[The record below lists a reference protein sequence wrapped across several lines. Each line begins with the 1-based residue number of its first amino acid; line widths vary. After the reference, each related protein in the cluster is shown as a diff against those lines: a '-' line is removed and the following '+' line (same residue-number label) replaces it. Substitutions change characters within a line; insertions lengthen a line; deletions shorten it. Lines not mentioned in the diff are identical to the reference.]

1 MIHNESVPDQTDLIK
16 FIATTVESLR
26 GQMETMR
33 EQMATK
39 DDLAAIETRME
50 TRMDNRFDAIRE
62 EMATKQEL
70 HDLEK
75 RLTTRIDRLEVKTDA
90 MRGDIEQVQV
100 RLDSIDRGVSARA
113 GLVETEVSRIRSV
126 VYLLAKDR
134 PEILR
139 LLG

>member
-1 MIHNESVPDQTDLIK
+1 MTGIIYYESMPDQADLIK
-16 FIATTVESLR
+16 FIATTVETLR
-26 GQMETMR
+26 GQMESMR

-39 DDLAAIETRME
+39 DDLAALETRVE
-50 TRMDNRFDAIRE
+50 NRFDALRE

-70 HDLEK
+70 QDLEK
-75 RLTTRIDRLEVKTDA
+75 RLGSRIDRLEVKTDA
-90 MRGDIEQVQV
+90 IRGDIEQVQV
-100 RLDSIDRGVSARA
+100 GLDSIDRGVSARA
-113 GLVETEVSRIRSV
+113 SLVETEVSRIRSV